1 MFRKYSLLFLF
12 PLLFETLLAKS
23 VVDCSVVT
31 GTVTQ
36 CNPYNFKFL
45 RAKKVKYDLN
55 RQKLI
60 VDKTLPLPPKPSVK
74 VISVIDMIEEYVKIE
89 EPIRYRGEEETGLES
104 DSSKKAQDYSL
115 ADETYFRR
123 EALLTKM
130 EKIYKEQEIKR
141 VEGLKLAE
149 ELENKRLEKL
159 KLKEEKSVKEVGVYI
174 IESGDSLSGIA
185 EMFSMKIVKLRKIN
199 DLKKGAPIRIGKKII
214 IPYAQERVDIIAKAA
229 YVVKPED
236 TFSSIAQDFNL
247 TLIEVVKFNKLKKD
261 SKIRVGQ
268 TLRLPLPYKLAQQAR
283 KKKLLAKTKL
293 AKTKKIYKSR
303 SERYKEMLRKKRAK
317 NKKMVKGFGKR
328 KLRVTATAYSSHHK
342 QTDKTPFLAAWN
354 NRIRPGMK
362 IIAVSRDMLTG
373 SKVRIGGLSGYYT
386 VRDKMNKR
394 YRKRIDI
401 YMGMNRRKAL
411 RWGRRKRNAILLMW
425 ASRLTPPLL

>member
-12 PLLFETLLAKS
+12 PLLFEPLLAKS
-23 VVDCSVVT
+23 IVDCSVVT
-31 GTVTQ
+31 GTITQ

-45 RAKKVKYDLN
+45 RAKKVKYDQN

-60 VDKTLPLPPKPSVK
+60 VDKTLPLPPKPSIK
-74 VISVIDMIEEYVKIE
+74 VISVVDMIEEYVKIE
-89 EPIRYRGEEETGLES
+89 EPIRYRGEEEIDLEP

-115 ADETYFRR
+115 ADETDSRR

-159 KLKEEKSVKEVGVYI
+159 KLEEEKSVKEVGIYV

-185 EMFSMKIVKLRKIN
+185 EMFNMKIVALRKIN
-199 DLKKGAPIRIGKKII
+199 DLKKGASIRIGKRLV
-214 IPYAQERVDIIAKAA
+214 IPYAQERIDIIVKAE
-229 YVVKPED
+229 YVVKPGD
-236 TFSSIAQDFNL
+236 NFSSIAQDFNL
-247 TLIEVVKFNKLKKD
+247 TFVELMKFNKIKKG
-261 SKIRVGQ
+261 SIIRAGQ

-293 AKTKKIYKSR
+293 AKTKKVYKSR

-362 IIAVSRDMLTG
+362 IIAVSRDMLTRYGLRNG

-411 RWGRRKRNAILLMW
+411 RWGRRSVTLYY
-425 ASRLTPPLL
+425 